1 MTLLMVWLA
10 LAGCST
16 TSSMQV
22 DPVERDAV
30 IAVVNATFDA
40 MRDRDSEALR
50 ETMTPEIAMIRVDTT
65 SGASVTSITMGSEAV
80 DQFAN
85 AIVNAPEQIIER
97 MWDPEVRIDGDL
109 ATLWAPYDLHF
120 GETFSHCGIDA
131 FQLVRGDDDRWRI
144 VSVAY
149 TRRKD
154 GCETA
159 PER

>member
-1 MTLLMVWLA
+1 
-10 LAGCST
+10 
-16 TSSMQV
+16 MQV

-40 MRDRDSEALR
+40 MRERDAEALR
-50 ETMTPEIAMIRVDTT
+50 ETMTPEIAMIRVDAT
-65 SGASVTSITMGSEAV
+65 SGASATSITMGSEAV

-85 AIVNAPEQIIER
+85 AIVNAPEQIVER

-109 ATLWAPYDLHF
+109 ATLWAPYDLHV

-131 FQLVRGDDDRWRI
+131 FQLVRGDDHRWRI